1 DPGGARTLDPLI
13 KSQLL
18 YQLSYGVFLVMQS
31 YNFILAGEKNLT
43 EFAHRKT
50 IP

>member
-1 DPGGARTLDPLI
+1 
-13 KSQLL
+13 
-18 YQLSYGVFLVMQS
+18 VMQS
-31 YNFILAGEKNLT
+31 YNFILAGEKKLT

>member
-1 DPGGARTLDPLI
+1 
-13 KSQLL
+13 
-18 YQLSYGVFLVMQS
+18 LVMQS